1 MPTAVSTGADV
12 NQPYV
17 GPCDAVTIKPPS
29 SDGVLFT
36 HDDAILSIGMIN
48 VDHTPARIRRHGHAA
63 KRRISGH
70 LQRCAKNVCM
80 TLLSLCLALVA
91 FVQSRGR
98 ESRRA
103 EAISTVNRAANVVP
117 VLRNKTVALDIA
129 RTCAQNRTERE
140 GFS

>member
-1 MPTAVSTGADV
+1 M
-12 NQPYV
+12 
-17 GPCDAVTIKPPS
+17 
-29 SDGVLFT
+29 

-48 VDHTPARIRRHGHAA
+48 VDHTPARLRRHGHAA

-103 EAISTVNRAANVVP
+103 EAISTVNRAANVVS

>member
-1 MPTAVSTGADV
+1 M
-12 NQPYV
+12 
-17 GPCDAVTIKPPS
+17 
-29 SDGVLFT
+29 